1 MNKENQKE
9 KFTHIRVSRE
19 VHDLVKSM
27 VWLDDNDTKVSH
39 DVVVRLGVRELEK
52 KRERTKELSTED
64 KSLLDEAR
72 NEVLYWMSQCKEQS
86 KQHKAEI
93 EILETQFIQA
103 MEVNRKEQRAVAL
116 VCSILSQTAALNE
129 IICLRNLNWK
139 QADYHKA
146 AQSIIDDQQPFIEQL
161 GKQYAER
168 AIAKVQESGVPNI
181 DEKSTGTLDRMVK
194 MLLNKFGFGK
204 PQKETS

>member
-27 VWLDDNDTKVSH
+27 VWLDDDGTKVSH

-52 KRERTKELSTED
+52 KRERSKELSSED
-64 KSLLDEAR
+64 KSLLQEAR
-72 NEVLYWMSQCKEQS
+72 NDVLYWMSQYKEQS
-86 KQHKAEI
+86 KQHKA
-93 EILETQFIQA
+93 A

-116 VCSILSQTAALNE
+116 VCSILAQSAALNE

-146 AQSIIDDQQPFIEQL
+146 AKSIIDDQQHIIEQL
-161 GKQYAER
+161 GRQYAER
-168 AIAKVQESGVPNI
+168 AISKVQESGVPNI
-181 DEKSTGTLDRMVK
+181 DKQSTGTLDRMVK